1 MMLVESSLESM
12 EVVGCGSS
20 RVSSSSSL
28 SSLVLVAAQMMQL
41 VGCM

>member
-20 RVSSSSSL
+20 RVSSSSLSL
-28 SSLVLVAAQMMQL
+28 LVLVAAQMMQV